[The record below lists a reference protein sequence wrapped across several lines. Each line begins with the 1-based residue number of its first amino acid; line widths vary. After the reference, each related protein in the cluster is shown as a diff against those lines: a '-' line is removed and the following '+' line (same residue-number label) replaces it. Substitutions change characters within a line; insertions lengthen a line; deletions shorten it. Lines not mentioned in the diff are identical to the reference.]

1 MIDIFYFFAPMLLAT
16 AAAVVLGLA
25 ILARGQR

>member
-1 MIDIFYFFAPMLLAT
+1 MDIVYFFAPMLLAT

-25 ILARGQR
+25 MLARGVK